1 VINGRWNPL
10 EPRPTGTLGPNASAV
25 SSLRDGSSVSWW
37 TVGVHARGGGPART
51 SVRLALVAAV
61 FVVGLVVGDR
71 LAHHPAA
78 PSSTSESAHHPPAHQ
93 EAPPLPYKNPVI
105 ATDFPDPDVVWTGA
119 EYVAAA
125 TGTSTQHIQFATSRN
140 LVQWKTGSDLLP
152 QLPAWAVNGFGNVW
166 APDLEHAGGSWIL
179 WFSAPTRSSGEQC
192 IGWATSRSVSGPFV
206 TSPTAP
212 AVCQIASGG
221 SIDPSVTTDKS
232 GRHYLLWK
240 NNGNCCGVESRIW
253 SQPLSGDG
261 KDLIGRPTVLL
272 SYSGGWETGPTA
284 SESTIEGPSMLRDDG
299 HLFLFFSGGG
309 YLGTTY
315 GMGVAVCGSISG
327 PCRQQGDQP
336 ILSSTDAVAGPGGGT
351 AFFDRY
357 GHPWLAYAAWT
368 PPQLGRDPGATRS
381 FRLDRIVTVGAMVF
395 ILGPTTDWQIGP
407 AEKAGSI

>member
-1 VINGRWNPL
+1 
-10 EPRPTGTLGPNASAV
+10 
-25 SSLRDGSSVSWW
+25 
-37 TVGVHARGGGPART
+37 
-51 SVRLALVAAV
+51 VAAV

-206 TSPTAP
+206 TSSTAP

-232 GRHYLLWK
+232 GRHYPALEKQRELLR
-240 NNGNCCGVESRIW
+240 GGVSHLVTAAFRRW
-253 SQPLSGDG
+253 Q
-261 KDLIGRPTVLL
+261 
-272 SYSGGWETGPTA
+272 GPD
-284 SESTIEGPSMLRDDG
+284 R
-299 HLFLFFSGGG
+299 
-309 YLGTTY
+309 TTY
-315 GMGVAVCGSISG
+315 RPAFVFGRMG
-327 PCRQQGDQP
+327 
-336 ILSSTDAVAGPGGGT
+336 
-351 AFFDRY
+351 DR
-357 GHPWLAYAAWT
+357 P
-368 PPQLGRDPGATRS
+368 
-381 FRLDRIVTVGAMVF
+381 DRI
-395 ILGPTTDWQIGP
+395 
-407 AEKAGSI
+407 